1 MKNQKITR
9 LQVLE
14 TALQLLE
21 TDGIDGLTMRKL
33 ADALHIKAASLYWHF
48 NNKQSLVEGMADHIV
63 ANVAVGDLNEGDWKT
78 NLLNITHQLRDAL
91 LQHRDGAR
99 VFAGTY
105 VISDNVLRI
114 NNALI
119 KTFMQSGMSAEKAA
133 NSTMTIFYFI
143 LGCCIEQQ
151 AALYSHDNEINEKL
165 NKFNEIYKNQYPY
178 TWAAKTILFTNNYE
192 QRFLDGLTLIIR
204 GLEK

>member
-63 ANVAVGDLNEGDWKT
+63 ANVAVGD
-78 NLLNITHQLRDAL
+78 
-91 LQHRDGAR
+91 
-99 VFAGTY
+99 
-105 VISDNVLRI
+105 
-114 NNALI
+114 
-119 KTFMQSGMSAEKAA
+119 
-133 NSTMTIFYFI
+133 
-143 LGCCIEQQ
+143 
-151 AALYSHDNEINEKL
+151 
-165 NKFNEIYKNQYPY
+165 
-178 TWAAKTILFTNNYE
+178 
-192 QRFLDGLTLIIR
+192 
-204 GLEK
+204 